1 MNYNKVEFIEFTSFE
16 MLIWFVKE
24 YIQSNF
30 WKIQSLV
37 KNDPML
43 FIS

>member
-30 WKIQSLV
+30 WKIQALV